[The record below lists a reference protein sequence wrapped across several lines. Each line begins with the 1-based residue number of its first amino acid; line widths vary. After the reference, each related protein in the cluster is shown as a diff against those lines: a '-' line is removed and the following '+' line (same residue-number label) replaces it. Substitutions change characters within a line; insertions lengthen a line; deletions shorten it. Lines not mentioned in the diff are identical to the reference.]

1 MTAPLDVLVVGGGP
15 AGLATAIR
23 LKQQLATAGSDASV
37 AVIDKS
43 PHAGYHALS
52 GAAFEPACLDEL
64 VPGWRD
70 DRRFMEHVTPV
81 ERDEMYFLRRDGR
94 SGSPSSSC
102 RSACTTRAT

>member
-23 LKQQLATAGSDASV
+23 LKQQLAATSREASV
-37 AVIDKS
+37 AVVDKA
-43 PHAGYHALS
+43 PRPGNHALS
-52 GAAFEPACLDEL
+52 GAAFEADCLDEL

-70 DRRFMEHVTPV
+70 DRRFMEHVVSV
-81 ERDEMYFLRRDGR
+81 ERDEMYSCWRDGR

-102 RSACTTRAT
+102 RSGCTTPGT